1 MNYLLSKMICIQG
14 QDRTLPFTNPRVK
27 RQSGH
32 YTLRAAEGAF
42 RCGKGRPV
50 QRSIKPVP
58 GKAFREVEGRPTWE
72 LTMPATALAFPRG
85 GAPISAFSRSIRR
98 RFDAGRV
105 NLYAANHHE
114 GGASS
119 TICARV
125 KNANLATPYR
135 SLALSRR
142 KPNLQGTSRFR
153 QGAVQLRSRKPTLL
167 RNRRSGQPQGQR
179 QARPFARE
187 ESESAKG
194 PFKPQGGLLQGNRSA
209 ESEKIGTG
217 EHQ

>member
-194 PFKPQGGLLQGNRSA
+194 PFKPQGGSFREIA
-209 ESEKIGTG
+209 RPKPRR
-217 EHQ
+217 

>member
-42 RCGKGRPV
+42 RCRKGHPV
-50 QRSIKPVP
+50 QRPIKPVP
-58 GKAFREVEGRPTWE
+58 GKAFHEVEGRPTWE
-72 LTMPATALAFPRG
+72 LTMPATAPAFLRG
-85 GAPISAFSRSIRR
+85 GAPISAFSRSIQG
-98 RFDAGRV
+98 RFNAGRASS
-105 NLYAANHHE
+105 YAASHRE
-114 GGASS
+114 EARSA
-119 TICARV
+119 ICPRV
-125 KNANLATPYR
+125 KTQILPPPYR
-135 SLALSRR
+135 SLAFSRR

-179 QARPFARE
+179 QARPFALK

-194 PFKPQGGLLQGNRSA
+194 PFKPQGGSFREIA
-209 ESEKIGTG
+209 RPKPRR
-217 EHQ
+217 